1 MRKTKIIFVIG
12 NLDMGG
18 AENSLLRLCRQLDS
32 NQFDITV
39 LSLFPRTGVLS
50 GEFPDY
56 VNLLYIDRRKSLSF
70 DKGYSSFLNR
80 VFEYTSDRLW
90 GSHCVKNKI
99 LRRAF
104 SMAASFEDKRYLE
117 YIRKL
122 LTPYHYDVSV
132 GCLEKYPDVVATH
145 CINADKRYIF
155 YAHGSVQ
162 TWHGDDDA
170 FERCDLLLAKS
181 KGLKDEIVRKKG
193 YDPSKI
199 VVLHNVYEI
208 DSIKTKAKEKVDYDK
223 TKLNI
228 VTVGR
233 FHKDKGQITAIRAA
247 KTLKEKG
254 FDFRW
259 TFVGANDSEYG
270 RICMCTA
277 EQLGLENEVAFV
289 GMKSNPYPYI
299 RFADIYVQPSKCEA
313 LPGTIVEALA
323 LEKPIVST
331 NTLGAQ
337 ELINSGENGLLC
349 GFEPSDI
356 AEAIIIVNNPDV
368 RDRIVLGAKESV
380 GIFDNEINKYIDLFS
395 MES

>member
-1 MRKTKIIFVIG
+1 
-12 NLDMGG
+12 
-18 AENSLLRLCRQLDS
+18 
-32 NQFDITV
+32 
-39 LSLFPRTGVLS
+39 
-50 GEFPDY
+50 
-56 VNLLYIDRRKSLSF
+56 
-70 DKGYSSFLNR
+70 
-80 VFEYTSDRLW
+80 
-90 GSHCVKNKI
+90 
-99 LRRAF
+99 
-104 SMAASFEDKRYLE
+104 MAASFEDKRYLE

-162 TWHGDDDA
+162 TWRGDDSA
-170 FERCDLLLAKS
+170 FERCELLLAKS
-181 KGLKDEIVRKKG
+181 KGLKDEIVRKKE

-199 VVLHNVYEI
+199 VVMHNVYEI

-247 KTLKEKG
+247 KILKEKG
-254 FDFRW
+254 FDFIW

-270 RICMCTA
+270 RMCMYTA
-277 EQLGLENEVAFV
+277 EQLGLKNEVAFV

-299 RFADIYVQPSKCEA
+299 LFADIYVQPSECEA

-337 ELINSGENGLLC
+337 EIINSGENGLLC

-356 AEAIIIVNNPDV
+356 AETIIIVNNPDV
-368 RDRIVLGAKESV
+368 RDKIVLGAKESV

-395 MES
+395 K